1 MVLLYCMKLT
11 HFLNIR
17 SYMKKILI
25 LATVFFNVIFIVAQT
40 LNGTYK
46 SGTDSLHFSND
57 YVTFRI
63 SGFGGLSS
71 AQVGEGTYEIV
82 DNYMIVHTNEYSG
95 MKSNYQDLPGSKNDT
110 CVVKVVSINNYPVQG
125 ILIESK
131 NKSGK
136 TITAGVTANDG
147 KVYLIDNEK
156 ITKISAS
163 AMGYNS
169 IAFDNNAGSDYLISL
184 ADNDVIEDKTA
195 VFRFN
200 EIDEET
206 ISIILLT
213 DNFNNN
219 KKREDELKKLEKRA
233 RKSNRLDKRYKKE
246 FEPFDDIY

>member
-1 MVLLYCMKLT
+1 
-11 HFLNIR
+11 
-17 SYMKKILI
+17 MKKII
-25 LATVFFNVIFIVAQT
+25 LLSAILFNVLLIEAQT

-46 SGTDSLHFSND
+46 SGTDSLLFSNEHI
-57 YVTFRI
+57 TFRI

-71 AQVGEGTYEIV
+71 TLVGEGTYEIV
-82 DNYMIVHTNEYSG
+82 DNYIIVHTDEYSG
-95 MKSNYQDLPGSKNDT
+95 MKSNFKELAGSKNDT
-110 CVVKVVSINNYPVQG
+110 CVVKVVAASNYPVQG

-136 TITAGVTANDG
+136 TITAGVKGNDG
-147 KVYLIDNEK
+147 KLYLTNNGI

-169 IAFDNNAGSDYLISL
+169 IAFDNNTGSDYLISL
-184 ADNDVIEDKTA
+184 ADNDVIEEKTA

-200 EIDEET
+200 DIDEET

>member
-1 MVLLYCMKLT
+1 
-11 HFLNIR
+11 
-17 SYMKKILI
+17 MKKII
-25 LATVFFNVIFIVAQT
+25 LLTTALFNILFIVAQT
-40 LNGTYK
+40 LSGTYK
-46 SGTDSLHFSND
+46 SGTDSIHFSNNH
-57 YVTFRI
+57 VTFRI

-71 AQVGEGTYEIV
+71 AQVGEGTYEIFN
-82 DNYMIVHTNEYSG
+82 NYIIVNTDEYSG
-95 MKSNYQDLPGSKNDT
+95 MKSNFEELAGSKNDT
-110 CVVKVVSINNYPVQG
+110 CVVKVVAVNNYPVQG

-136 TITAGVTANDG
+136 TITAGVTGNDG
-147 KVYLIDNEK
+147 KVYLTDNDKCIK
-156 ITKISAS
+156 IRAS

-169 IAFDNNAGSDYLISL
+169 IAFENKAESDYLIKL

-213 DNFNNN
+213 DNFNNEKN
-219 KKREDELKKLEKRA
+219 REDELKKLEKRA
-233 RKSNRLDKRYKKE
+233 RKNNRLDKRYKKE

>member
-1 MVLLYCMKLT
+1 
-11 HFLNIR
+11 
-17 SYMKKILI
+17 MKKII
-25 LATVFFNVIFIVAQT
+25 LLPAILFNVLLIEAQT

-46 SGTDSLHFSND
+46 SGTDSLLFSNEHI
-57 YVTFRI
+57 TFRI

-71 AQVGEGTYEIV
+71 TLVGEGTYEIV
-82 DNYMIVHTNEYSG
+82 DNYIIVHTDEYSG
-95 MKSNYQDLPGSKNDT
+95 MKSNFKELAGSKNDT
-110 CVVKVVSINNYPVQG
+110 CVVKVVAASNYPLNG

-147 KVYLIDNEK
+147 KVYLIDNGK

-169 IAFDNNAGSDYLISL
+169 IAFDNNTGSDYLISL
-184 ADNDVIEDKTA
+184 ADNDVIEEKTA

>member
-1 MVLLYCMKLT
+1 
-11 HFLNIR
+11 
-17 SYMKKILI
+17 MKKII
-25 LATVFFNVIFIVAQT
+25 LLPAILFNVLLIEAQT

-46 SGTDSLHFSND
+46 SGTDSLLFSNEHI
-57 YVTFRI
+57 TFRI

-71 AQVGEGTYEIV
+71 TLVGEGTYEIV
-82 DNYMIVHTNEYSG
+82 DNYIIVHTDEYSG
-95 MKSNYQDLPGSKNDT
+95 MKSNFKELTGSKNDT
-110 CVVKVVSINNYPVQG
+110 CVVKVVAASNYPVQG

-136 TITAGVTANDG
+136 TITAGVTGNDG
-147 KVYLIDNEK
+147 KVYLTDNGK

-169 IAFDNNAGSDYLISL
+169 IAFDNNTGSDYLISL
-184 ADNDVIEDKTA
+184 ADNDVIEEKTA

>member
-1 MVLLYCMKLT
+1 MKE
-11 HFLNIR
+11 FAA
-17 SYMKKILI
+17 S
-25 LATVFFNVIFIVAQT
+25 
-40 LNGTYK
+40 
-46 SGTDSLHFSND
+46 
-57 YVTFRI
+57 
-63 SGFGGLSS
+63 
-71 AQVGEGTYEIV
+71 
-82 DNYMIVHTNEYSG
+82 
-95 MKSNYQDLPGSKNDT
+95 
-110 CVVKVVSINNYPVQG
+110 NYPVQG

-136 TITAGVTANDG
+136 TIPIRCNGNDG
-147 KVYLIDNEK
+147 KVYLTDNGK

-169 IAFDNNAGSDYLISL
+169 IAFDNTGSDYLISL
-184 ADNDVIEDKTA
+184 ADNDVIEEKTA